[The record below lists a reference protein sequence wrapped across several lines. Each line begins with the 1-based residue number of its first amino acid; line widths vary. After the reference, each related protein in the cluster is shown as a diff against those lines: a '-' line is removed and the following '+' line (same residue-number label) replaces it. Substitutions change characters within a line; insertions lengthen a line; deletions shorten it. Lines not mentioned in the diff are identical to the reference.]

1 MLLLDVQGSAGVPTA
16 SGFREW
22 VVVSGRQQHAG
33 GLPEEDAV
41 EQQAVGGRGY
51 LVPEIAIR
59 SQGDDDDG
67 CSCSPRSGLKKD
79 QSEEVLDRHAVEVG
93 ACKEPRCGEWRDLAG
108 GIDVENGARH
118 REERLF
124 ATLLEH
130 GQGGVEGVAQGLLQG
145 IECEHMDS
153 VGMAPWCRDRG
164 TKRSK

>member
-1 MLLLDVQGSAGVPTA
+1 MFGVCGPERLVLLLDVQGSAGVPTA

-59 SQGDDDDG
+59 SQGDERNDG

-79 QSEEVLDRHAVEVG
+79 HLRGGSRS
-93 ACKEPRCGEWRDLAG
+93 ACSG
-108 GIDVENGARH
+108 GRRV
-118 REERLF
+118 
-124 ATLLEH
+124 
-130 GQGGVEGVAQGLLQG
+130 
-145 IECEHMDS
+145 
-153 VGMAPWCRDRG
+153 
-164 TKRSK
+164 